1 MPDSNYECIWGNLM
15 NCTEFL
21 EHQFYYS
28 VHIHSYLK
36 WADFIHKKHVSFC
49 FCPAMNVSYKI
60 FPLFCVLFFWMTM
73 LGQDAFHV
81 SLGTF
86 FLYHAVWKYCNW
98 TLAVQKNVFLTS
110 INHPLWLKT
119 HDCVPLLHP
128 SSDEVM
134 AMWVE
139 SIVLASISF
148 SYASGH
154 NKDFSVVHIQQST
167 SIQSIIS
174 W

>member
-28 VHIHSYLK
+28 VRIYSYLE